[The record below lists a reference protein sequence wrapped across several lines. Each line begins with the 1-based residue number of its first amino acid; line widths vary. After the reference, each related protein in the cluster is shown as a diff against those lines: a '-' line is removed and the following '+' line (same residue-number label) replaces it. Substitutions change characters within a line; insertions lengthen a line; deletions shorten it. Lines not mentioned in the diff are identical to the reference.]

1 MVNIDKL
8 SSAYVWG
15 FEQGQEEER
24 NRILRIIRQ
33 QENWNDHY
41 FSPGQTTEDCGC
53 RDCEP
58 VLRLINIIET
68 K

>member
-1 MVNIDKL
+1 MVNIEKL

-24 NRILRIIRQ
+24 LRIIKLL
-33 QENWNDHY
+33 EANHLTAA
-41 FSPGQTTEDCGC
+41 SE
-53 RDCEP
+53 
-58 VLRLINIIET
+58 LIEEELN